1 MLLEGERDSAH
12 SLSTELDQ
20 CSLHSNC
27 SKDDEEEEAI
37 VEEALEHVELACT
50 QLA

>member
-1 MLLEGERDSAH
+1 MLLEAERDSAH

-37 VEEALEHVELACT
+37 VEEALEHVELSCT